1 MAYQHRSNEWVRQAV
16 LETCER
22 FQADFT
28 RTGHMRLGLAGY
40 TFDDDLP
47 GWLERQLV
55 LDGYDARCEFH
66 RIGRTDSRSITVSLV
81 KGLSLD

>member
-1 MAYQHRSNEWVRQAV
+1 
-16 LETCER
+16 
-22 FQADFT
+22 
-28 RTGHMRLGLAGY
+28 MRLGLAGY